1 MEHSLLI
8 LSVRSLTVNNFQIN
22 PYQSALY
29 TKIYIDLPINRGNH
43 GIVNTL
49 DNQYWETVPAERSAN
64 ALDTVERLRSYI
76 TEGAYAPGDRL
87 PPERKLIVDLGV
99 SRGAL
104 RRGLD
109 ALEREGTIWR
119 HVGKGT
125 FVSRFETGDTLDI
138 ADWTSDVAHQLTPVR
153 MVRARLCIEPAIAS
167 EAALNASAEAITRMR
182 LAQERS
188 HAAQS
193 WEEYELQ
200 DDSFHRSI
208 AEAADNLLLLGLFDQ
223 LNKVRRAVAF
233 GAVTRATPR
242 PSQDHSSF
250 AEHEAIAAA
259 IEARDRARA
268 QSAMRRHLD
277 SVSARL
283 FEEE

>member
-1 MEHSLLI
+1 MS
-8 LSVRSLTVNNFQIN
+8 Q
-22 PYQSALY
+22 
-29 TKIYIDLPINRGNH
+29 
-43 GIVNTL
+43 L
-49 DNQYWETVPAERSAN
+49 DNHYWESVPAERPAD
-64 ALDTVERLRSYI
+64 AFDTVERLRSYI
-76 TEGAYAPGDRL
+76 DEGAYGPGDRL

-109 ALEREGTIWR
+109 ALEREGAIWR

-125 FVSRFETGDTLDI
+125 FVSRKGRCDMLDI
-138 ADWTSDVAHQLTPVR
+138 SDWTSDVARQLTPVR

-208 AEAADNLLLLGLFDQ
+208 AEASDNLLLLGLFDQ

-233 GAVTRATPR
+233 GAVTRATARPPR
-242 PSQDHSSF
+242 DHSSF

-259 IEARDRARA
+259 IEARDRAGA
-268 QSAMRRHLD
+268 QAAMRRHLN

-283 FEEE
+283 FKEE